1 MTAPVCPINN
11 SQIPYQRS
19 LTHGLAQPQAA
30 PRLPSI
36 PPASDLPSLIRTVNV
51 MRDVL
56 RSLTTSLTVNNVFNP
71 RPPFFKAQGDTYL
84 PEFPEWDQ
92 KFLDVSK
99 GYVYH
104 KDKEA
109 EGGMDKT
116 QRAYI
121 QRIDGV
127 TFQNRMQEEA
137 DFRWAYYKALDSQL
151 GQPILDESGLIEGF
165 VGAPESELG

>member
-1 MTAPVCPINN
+1 MTAPVCPINS

-19 LTHGLAQPQAA
+19 LVRSGGQPQAA
-30 PRLPSI
+30 PRLPAI
-36 PPASDLPSLIRTVNV
+36 PAAMDLPSLIRTVNV

-56 RSLTTSLTVNNVFNP
+56 RQLTTSLTVNNVFAP
-71 RPPFFKAQGDTYL
+71 QPGFAKAEGDTYNA
-84 PEFPEWDQ
+84 EYPEWDQ
-92 KFLDVSK
+92 KILDVSK

-104 KDKEA
+104 HEKGEIDKE
-109 EGGMDKT
+109 

-121 QRIDGV
+121 QRIDRV

-137 DFRWAYYKALDSQL
+137 DFYWAYHKALDSQL

-165 VGAPESELG
+165 VGAPE